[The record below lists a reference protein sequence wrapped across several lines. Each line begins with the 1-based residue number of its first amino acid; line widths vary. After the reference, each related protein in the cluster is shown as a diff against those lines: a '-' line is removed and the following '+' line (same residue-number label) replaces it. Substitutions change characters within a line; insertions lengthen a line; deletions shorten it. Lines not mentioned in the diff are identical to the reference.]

1 VRTPRA
7 SKGPALPAN
16 ITDKPDADAVV
27 FFAHADGPRASAGRR
42 MILATRAIFGPREVN
57 FNWYST
63 WDSGRDRVVVMTSKK
78 AKAASVD
85 LAH

>member
-1 VRTPRA
+1 
-7 SKGPALPAN
+7 
-16 ITDKPDADAVV
+16 
-27 FFAHADGPRASAGRR
+27 